1 MGYGIDEVDLIF
13 EELKEQS
20 DKVYASF
27 LHEINL
33 ISAGRANP
41 HILDKVM
48 VNSYGVETPLNQVG
62 NVVVSEA
69 RVLTISVWDKN
80 MLKEVEKA
88 IIAANIG
95 LTPNN
100 DGKVIRLIFPELT
113 EEKRKLIAKD
123 VKNIGENGRIG
134 IRNARRDCMDEL
146 KKLEKDHVITEDD
159 LKDFQKDAEKV
170 VGEYLDKLENALK
183 NKEKEVM
190 SI

>member
-13 EELKEQS
+13 DELKEQS
-20 DKVYASF
+20 DKAYASF

-69 RVLTISVWDKN
+69 RVLTITVWDKN

-134 IRNARRDCMDEL
+134 IIR
-146 KKLEKDHVITEDD
+146 
-159 LKDFQKDAEKV
+159 
-170 VGEYLDKLENALK
+170 
-183 NKEKEVM
+183 
-190 SI
+190 

>member
-80 MLKEVEKA
+80 MLKE
-88 IIAANIG
+88 IG
-95 LTPNN
+95 RET
-100 DGKVIRLIFPELT
+100 K
-113 EEKRKLIAKD
+113 
-123 VKNIGENGRIG
+123 
-134 IRNARRDCMDEL
+134 
-146 KKLEKDHVITEDD
+146 
-159 LKDFQKDAEKV
+159 
-170 VGEYLDKLENALK
+170 
-183 NKEKEVM
+183 
-190 SI
+190 